1 MTALGTG
8 QERANQLLALARL
21 ANTEFQGVRASLR
34 RGLHQKQRELAALE
48 AEAQHMRFFLP
59 LMITGLLQTPEYAAA
74 SVANFPGDHPQA
86 IAKRLD
92 RQATLYDPAKRFT
105 FILTEAAL
113 RWQLCEPPVMA
124 VQMGRLASLSELPN
138 VTIGVIP
145 LDSHVPDGPLNTFT
159 VYDERIAT
167 AETFGGVIMMRD
179 PRDIA
184 YHLEL
189 FSFFERYAVTGDRA
203 YELLESFAQRFR
215 EISALSRLFRYRNY
229 SMTEF
234 ANRLGELAI
243 SVHGVGYSTGHASGQ
258 QRPVGRGRPLLTERR
273 ARRYEQ
279 GSRHPG
285 GALAHRPGREGPCD
299 SRRGWL
305 PHRRGD
311 QRAHAL
317 ALRRPWPVSARE
329 LPADRVP
336 DLTR

>member
-1 MTALGTG
+1 VFEPEELGQRKEELAARLRDARQAAGLTGERLAARCGISQSKISKIETGKALATATDVERILTALGAG
-8 QERANQLLALARL
+8 PEQANELLALARL

-48 AEAQHMRFFLP
+48 AEAQHVRFFLP

-229 SMTEF
+229 SMTVI
-234 ANRLGELAI
+234 R
-243 SVHGVGYSTGHASGQ
+243 
-258 QRPVGRGRPLLTERR
+258 
-273 ARRYEQ
+273 
-279 GSRHPG
+279 
-285 GALAHRPGREGPCD
+285 
-299 SRRGWL
+299 
-305 PHRRGD
+305 
-311 QRAHAL
+311 
-317 ALRRPWPVSARE
+317 
-329 LPADRVP
+329 
-336 DLTR
+336 